1 MTTARVDY
9 GLDVPGVVRTLA
21 TAGVLSLT
29 AGGAHLRLPWL
40 SRHCLALVAT
50 VAGLGAG
57 ALCLSVAA
65 FGVWLSRVAKLRE
78 RDRLLAGIPWRGDEM
93 VLDVGCGRGLL
104 LIGAAKRL
112 TSGTAIGVDLWDR
125 TLESGNRPAATW
137 ANARAEGVADRIA
150 VRDGDARCLPL
161 NDRSCD
167 VVVSSLMLHHLT
179 DPRDRE
185 RAVREMA
192 RVLKPGGHLAI
203 LDVVGHAGADARVLA
218 ESGVERVRRAGPRAL
233 LYCTVTGRRRE
244 ITGVVGQV
252 IK

>member
-1 MTTARVDY
+1 MTTVCADY

-29 AGGAHLRLPWL
+29 AGGAHLRSPWL
-40 SRHCLALVAT
+40 SRRLLAPAAT
-50 VAGLGAG
+50 VAGFGAG
-57 ALCLSVAA
+57 VLCLSVAGFA
-65 FGVWLSRVAKLRE
+65 VWLSRVAKLRE
-78 RDRLLAGIPWRGDEM
+78 RDRLLAAIPWRGDEM

-112 TSGTAIGVDLWDR
+112 TSGTALGVDLWDR
-125 TLESGNRPAATW
+125 SLESGNHPAATW

-150 VRDGDARCLPL
+150 VRDGDARRLPL
-161 NDRSCD
+161 ADRSCD

-203 LDVVGHAGADARVLA
+203 LDVIGHAAADARVLA
-218 ESGVERVRRAGPRAL
+218 ESDVERVQHSGPRAL
-233 LYCTVTGRRRE
+233 LYCVVSGRRSE
-244 ITGVVGQV
+244 MGVTV
-252 IK
+252 KPW